1 LASTVIDYQAPS
13 SARALAALDE
23 GTARTVLR
31 KFAKWCTG
39 SDADAEDL
47 FQETVQK
54 LCDSDEGRPW
64 DPTRGSFLAHARI
77 VMREIVRRSRRSA
90 RARKEVL
97 DGRLATDET
106 MADSNDPPD
115 EALGQ
120 ARELDRDRRL
130 GGVLRERLDPL
141 TLRVFEQRRQGQDDG
156 AELAR
161 LCECSVQEVYDAN
174 RSIAYHAS
182 RILAEEREAE
192 AAGMKSLQKQ
202 AKRKS
207 KWAFWRLPER
217 ET

>member
-1 LASTVIDYQAPS
+1 MLDYQALS
-13 SARALAALDE
+13 SIQAVDALHDGRCKTHL
-23 GTARTVLR
+23 L
-31 KFAKWCTG
+31 KFGRMWTG
-39 SDADAEDL
+39 SEGDAEEL
-47 FQETVQK
+47 LAEAMQIM
-54 LCDSDEGRPW
+54 CDPLEGRPW
-64 DPTRGSFLAHARI
+64 DPSRGSFVTHARI
-77 VMREIVRRSRRSA
+77 VMKDLARRSRRSA

-106 MADSNDPPD
+106 MADSHDPPD